1 MKKGSY
7 IYILGIGGTLMGG
20 VAIMLKNCGY
30 KVGGSDQ
37 KIYPPMSDKLAE
49 HNITIFEGYSIE
61 NITSDIELVLVGN
74 VISSGHPEMDEI
86 IKRGIPYSSV
96 PEFLKKEILPKYTP
110 VVVAGTHGKT
120 TTSSLLT
127 TLLHSIN
134 LNPSFIIGGVHQN
147 YGVNAALTTEGT
159 PFVLEGDEYDT
170 AFFDKTP
177 KFSHYMP
184 KVGVLTSLEF
194 DHADIYK
201 DIFQLR
207 AVFYRFASM
216 IPEDGALIYWDG
228 ISGVNSL
235 FRDVKARLIS
245 YGFNPSS
252 QIYCYSFFSKK
263 GKTYFSA
270 KIFGKDYEFSM
281 GLSGKH
287 NILNALAAIGATAC
301 FTSDLSKI
309 QDGFDSFIPPKR
321 RQEEIINK
329 NGIIVIDDFAHHP
342 TAIRE
347 TISALKMRY
356 PKKRV
361 IALFEPRSNTS
372 RQNIFFDYYIE
383 AFQEASIVCLTTPK
397 HHRLIPDENLLK
409 IDELKKGIIKTGVEC
424 EVFENGIQILPYL
437 KDIVKS
443 NDLILI
449 MSNGSFDGIYSKI
462 EEIL

>member
-7 IYILGIGGTLMGG
+7 IYIMGIGGTLMGG
-20 VAIMLKNCGY
+20 IAIMLKNSGY
-30 KVGGSDQ
+30 KIAGSDQ

-49 HNITIFEGYSIE
+49 HKIEVFEGYSAD
-61 NITSDIELVLVGN
+61 NITSNIELVLVGN
-74 VISSGHPEMDEI
+74 VISNGHPEMDEV
-86 IKRGIPYSSV
+86 IKKGIPYSSV
-96 PEFLKKEILPKYTP
+96 PSFLEKEILPKYIP

-127 TLLHSIN
+127 TLLHSYS

-147 YGVNAALTTEGT
+147 YGVNAAITSEGV

-184 KVGVLTSLEF
+184 KVGILTSLEF

-201 DIFQLR
+201 DIYQLR

-216 IPEDGALIYWDG
+216 IPADGALIYWDG

-252 QIYCYSFFSKK
+252 QIYCYSFYSKK
-263 GKTYFSA
+263 GKTYFSV
-270 KIFGKDYEFSM
+270 KIFGKDYEFSIN
-281 GLSGKH
+281 LSGKH
-287 NILNALAAIGATAC
+287 NILNALATIAATAC
-301 FTSDLSKI
+301 FTADLSKI
-309 QDGFDSFIPPKR
+309 QSGFDSFIPPKR

-329 NGIIVIDDFAHHP
+329 NGIVVIDDFAHHP
-342 TAIRE
+342 TAIKE
-347 TISALKMRY
+347 TISAIKMRY

-383 AFQEASIVCLTTPK
+383 AFQEASIVCLTTAKP
-397 HHRLIPDENLLK
+397 HRLIPTENLLK
-409 IDELKKGIIKTGVEC
+409 TDELKKEINKTGIQC
-424 EVFENGIQILPYL
+424 EVFEDALQILPYL
-437 KDIVKS
+437 KDIVKA
-443 NDLILI
+443 NDVILI